1 MGGAVYWPSSRP
13 LRPPAPAAAT
23 NARPIL
29 VWLPLL
35 VLFATLFTLLGPL
48 GFPLQPVAGGTFRAA
63 LSASYFFAALVLLAT
78 MVSLGVRGVRE
89 ALGLYTDGLQRMTLV
104 AVILLLAW
112 TIGVVNRNMGT
123 AAYLVEMA
131 GGAVAPS
138 LLPAIVFTAGVVV
151 SFATG
156 SSWGT
161 FAIML
166 PLVLPMAHALGAPEA
181 VTVGAVIAGGIFG
194 DHVSPISDS
203 TVLCSTGAGADL
215 MDHVMTQLPYA
226 LLNAAVSLAA
236 FVAAGLTESYLVTA
250 MAALAAVVLYVMV
263 ARWRGVRI
271 ETA

>member
-1 MGGAVYWPSSRP
+1 
-13 LRPPAPAAAT
+13 PAPAAVT

-35 VLFATLFTLLGPL
+35 VLFATLLVLLGPL
-48 GFPLQPVAGGTFRAA
+48 GFPLQPVAGGPFRAA
-63 LSASYFFAALVLLAT
+63 LSASYLFAAIALIGV
-78 MVSLGVRGVRE
+78 MVSLGTRGVRE

-112 TIGVVNRNMGT
+112 TIGVVNRNLGT
-123 AAYLVEMA
+123 AEYLVEMA
-131 GGAVAPS
+131 SGVVAPA
-138 LLPAIVFTAGVVV
+138 LLPAMVFTAGAVV

-166 PLVLPMAHALGAPEA
+166 PLVLPMARAIGAAEA
-181 VTVGAVIAGGIFG
+181 VAVGAVIAGGIFG

-203 TVLCSTGAGADL
+203 TVLCSTGAGSDL
-215 MDHVMTQLPYA
+215 MDHVTTQLPYA

-236 FVAAGLTESYLVTA
+236 FVAAGLTESYAVTA
-250 MAALAAVVLYVMV
+250 AAIGTAVMLYLLMARV
-263 ARWRGVRI
+263 WGVRI
-271 ETA
+271 GAT